1 MRMSYPEL
9 RVVIFLAGASF
20 LSGIAVAQS
29 YSGPKCLGPFCVDRK
44 VSANMLV
51 ERLSPSIS
59 NRGTYGTKDR
69 LAFLQIVGASKDE
82 IGAVELSDTSSL
94 KSSEKELAKA
104 INAKNCCKY
113 MLRGFRQGDPLPN
126 AGEKSLSYE
135 GKELMRTTFGI
146 RGGKVS
152 FIWISDAE

>member
-1 MRMSYPEL
+1 MRMSYPKL

-51 ERLSPSIS
+51 ERLGPSIS
-59 NRGTYGTKDR
+59 SRGTYGTKDR

-82 IGAVELSDTSSL
+82 IGAVEPSDTSSL
-94 KSSEKELAKA
+94 KSSEKELAKKQLMQRIAASTCSEDSDKA
-104 INAKNCCKY
+104 IHCPTQA
-113 MLRGFRQGDPLPN
+113 R
-126 AGEKSLSYE
+126 SH
-135 GKELMRTTFGI
+135 
-146 RGGKVS
+146 
-152 FIWISDAE
+152 